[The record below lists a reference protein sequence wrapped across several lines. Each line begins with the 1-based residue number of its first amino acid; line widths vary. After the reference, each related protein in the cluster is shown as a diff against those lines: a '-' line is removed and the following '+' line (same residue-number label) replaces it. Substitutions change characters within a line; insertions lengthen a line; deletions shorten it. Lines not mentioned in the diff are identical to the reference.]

1 MAVNTA
7 VYPSV
12 NVSTDTFTGWIAKTN
27 NAIAALTTV
36 VVTAGQTANGDLTTG
51 NAFVSGI
58 FSANTIATTS
68 IRGGNVQTNAAI
80 SVLSN
85 TSFTG
90 NTVSVNGSLT
100 IGQGLTYIASSNVAT
115 TGTSTVSVD
124 TFSTSTYRSG
134 KYVISVDDNVVNNYQ
149 TTEILVLQSG
159 GSVYL
164 TEYATLVSNNTIGT
178 FSANIAAGNVN
189 ILFTPTS
196 ANTNLIISKTL
207 VSV

>member
-7 VYPSV
+7 VLPSV
-12 NVSTDTFTGWIAKTN
+12 NVSSDTFTGWIAKTN
-27 NAIAALTTV
+27 NAISALTTV
-36 VVTAGQTANGDLTTG
+36 VVTAGLTANGDLTSG

-58 FSANTIATTS
+58 FSSNTIAATS

-85 TSFTG
+85 TNFTG

-100 IGQGLTYIASSNVAT
+100 IGQGLTYMASSNVAT
-115 TGTSTVSVD
+115 TGTSTVSID

-159 GSVYL
+159 GNVYL
-164 TEYATLVSNNTIGT
+164 TEYATLLSNNTIGT
-178 FSANIAAGNVN
+178 FSANIASGNVN

-196 ANTNLIISKTL
+196 TNTNLIISKTL